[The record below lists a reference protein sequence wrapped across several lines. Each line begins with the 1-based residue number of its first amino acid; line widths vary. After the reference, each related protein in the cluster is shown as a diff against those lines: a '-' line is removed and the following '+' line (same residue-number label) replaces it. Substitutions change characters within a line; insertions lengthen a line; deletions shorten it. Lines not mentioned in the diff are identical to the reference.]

1 MLPNIYWIYQTFL
14 SHSFRLTFVCLAI
27 NEFWNAVF
35 CSSIFLIVCGALF
48 CIIQIITLAYALA
61 QPSRIREGASEDD
74 IKSLPM
80 YRFSQPNVMI
90 MVDKN
95 KKQLEARI
103 GLRNL
108 SHISEL
114 SLHPDDSVSTNWV
127 FSYLSILNSSV
138 LISLCCNL

>member
-1 MLPNIYWIYQTFL
+1 
-14 SHSFRLTFVCLAI
+14 
-27 NEFWNAVF
+27 
-35 CSSIFLIVCGALF
+35 LIVVGPLF
-48 CIIQIITLAYALA
+48 CIIQIIALAYALV
-61 QPSRIREGASEDD
+61 QPSRIGEGASEDD
-74 IKSLPM
+74 IKSLPV

-95 KKQLEARI
+95 KNQLVEAGI
-103 GLRNL
+103 GSHSQ

-127 FSYLSILNSSV
+127 FSYLSILNSLG

>member
-1 MLPNIYWIYQTFL
+1 MFL
-14 SHSFRLTFVCLAI
+14 SHSCRLTFVCLAI
-27 NEFWNAVF
+27 NQFCDAIFSFW
-35 CSSIFLIVCGALF
+35 IFLIVFGPLF
-48 CIIQIITLAYALA
+48 CIIQIIMLAFALA
-61 QPSRIREGASEDD
+61 QPLSIGEGASEDD

-95 KKQLEARI
+95 KKQHEAI